1 METSILAMGSNGIY
15 GIYLDLLGLNGMSIW
30 YQDVP
35 RKIIEYIDWDLKG
48 YETYCGNITS
58 TICEPVIKWQEGP
71 PSLFW
76 FMTHRNYGY
85 IYIYIN
91 I

>member
-1 METSILAMGSNGIY
+1 
-15 GIYLDLLGLNGMSIW
+15 MSIW
-30 YQDVP
+30 YQGVP
-35 RKIIEYIDWDLKG
+35 RKMIEYIDWELKG

-76 FMTHRNYGY
+76 FITHPTTDMY
-85 IYIYIN
+85 IYIYIH
-91 I
+91 IWVSGHSFFILFLCD